1 MRLSGSPQLVAP
13 TVTVRDSWL
22 AGERADREQ
31 DGESTGLLDRATVDF
46 AQFVAQ
52 RQGVLRL
59 WGVPTTILWY
69 VCGEHYLGELVIRHE
84 LTPELAV
91 SGGHIGYSI
100 ATPWQG
106 QGYGTRILA
115 AGLAECRRIGLDRV
129 LLTCGVDNERSR
141 RVILA
146 NGGIPD
152 GRANDEDRFWI
163 TISARSEHP

>member
-1 MRLSGSPQLVAP
+1 MRLSGSPRLVAP

-31 DGESTGLLDRATVDF
+31 DGGSTELLDRAAVDF
-46 AQFVAQ
+46 AQVVGE
-52 RQGVLRL
+52 RQGVLL
-59 WGVPTTILWY
+59 WWGVPTTILWY
-69 VCGEHYLGELVIRHE
+69 VCGRHYLGEFVVRHD

-100 ATPWQG
+100 ATPWRG
-106 QGYGTRILA
+106 QGYGTRILT
-115 AGLAECRRIGLDRV
+115 AGLAECRRLGLLRV
-129 LLTCGVDNERSR
+129 LVTCGVDNEPSR

-152 GRANDEDRFWI
+152 GRVNGEDRFWI
-163 TISARSEHP
+163 AISPQGEHP